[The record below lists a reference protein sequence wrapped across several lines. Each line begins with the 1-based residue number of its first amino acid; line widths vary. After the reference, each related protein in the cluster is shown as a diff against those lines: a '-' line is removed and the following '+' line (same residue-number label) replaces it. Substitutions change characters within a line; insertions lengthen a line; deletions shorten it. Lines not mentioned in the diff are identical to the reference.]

1 MKQVFPGGLSLS
13 FLVSEQLKKMF
24 TSTKLYMQVVSVA
37 HPVFPVVEGGGDGA
51 PIPDSGEKTYYLAR
65 FLPQNA

>member
-37 HPVFPVVEGGGDGA
+37 YPVFPVVGGGGGGRRA
-51 PIPDSGEKTYYLAR
+51 NP
-65 FLPQNA
+65 